1 MILKERKYDLIVLL
15 FFGAVLL
22 ACNGGKEKQ
31 ESVSVEK
38 KEIQTD
44 TIPKTEEEI
53 RAEKR
58 RLMEIENRRDSIFLV
73 SVLNDAIARSKKY
86 NGEKD
91 FSEGFEVTS
100 DSIFNVDV
108 KIDYR
113 NHFDSK
119 MKHLIIRRYSPGS
132 VQFDILL
139 KEGNKFKSILSH
151 EQWALTYTGDT
162 IQDINGDGIK
172 DFVVNW
178 YAAAGCCLKANSD
191 VFILRSDFKS
201 FSDITNFLNP
211 TFSPKERVIRGI
223 CYGHPGET
231 EMYKFKWNG
240 EKIDTVEYVSF
251 ELDKEGKK
259 TGKIVISNQYPYH
272 DNFKVI
278 RTLNK
283 APVEY
288 RNIDGYD
295 WFLGFI

>member
-1 MILKERKYDLIVLL
+1 MRESKFGLLVLL
-15 FFGAVLL
+15 LFGVVLFS
-22 ACNGGKEKQ
+22 CNGGKEKQ
-31 ESVSVEK
+31 ESVIVEK
-38 KEIQTD
+38 NESHAD

-58 RLMEIENRRDSIFLV
+58 RLIEIENRRDSIYLV
-73 SVLNDAIARSKKY
+73 SVLDEALTRSRKHKSD
-86 NGEKD
+86 KD
-91 FSEGFEVTS
+91 FSESFEISS
-100 DSIFNVDV
+100 DSIFNVVV
-108 KIDYR
+108 KIDYGH
-113 NHFDSK
+113 HFDSK

-132 VQFDILL
+132 TQFDIYF
-139 KEGNKFKSILSH
+139 KEGNKFKSVLSH

-172 DFVVNW
+172 DFVVHW
-178 YAAAGCCLKANSD
+178 YGAAGCCLKANSD
-191 VFILRSDFKS
+191 VFILKSDFKS

-259 TGKIVISNQYPYH
+259 TGKVVISNQYPYH

-278 RTLNK
+278 RILNK